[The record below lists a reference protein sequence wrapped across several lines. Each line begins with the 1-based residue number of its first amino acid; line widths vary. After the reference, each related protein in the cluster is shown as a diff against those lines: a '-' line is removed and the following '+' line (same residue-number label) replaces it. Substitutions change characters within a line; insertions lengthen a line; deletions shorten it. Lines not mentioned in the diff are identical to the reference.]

1 MDQVLH
7 QENRNKGILHLPR
20 RQLRN
25 NSFVLH
31 SVLFTISWKAKGD
44 VGRELAKAEQI
55 ETQTLYSKTPSTSH
69 AKPIIPVNAKDPS
82 GLWAGK
88 VKTKLLRKCWKMW
101 HFHFQDVAD
110 MLKTPLSAHLAQL
123 ELCKNQTFPAIFI
136 FLFFC
141 KSAHYSAAE
150 FSSLDG
156 EGGVR
161 SYHPAVMAP
170 CRNSQKKFLKSLLL
184 KLRF

>member
-1 MDQVLH
+1 MLFH
-7 QENRNKGILHLPR
+7 HLLES
-20 RQLRN
+20 Q
-25 NSFVLH
+25 
-31 SVLFTISWKAKGD
+31 
-44 VGRELAKAEQI
+44 GRCWQRVAKAEQI
-55 ETQTLYSKTPSTSH
+55 ETQTLNSKTPSTSH

-88 VKTKLLRKCWKMW
+88 AKTKLLRKCWKMW

-123 ELCKNQTFPAIFI
+123 ELCKNQTFPVIF
-136 FLFFC
+136 FFFFC
-141 KSAHYSAAE
+141 KSAHHSAAE
-150 FSSLDG
+150 FSSLGG

-170 CRNSQKKFLKSLLL
+170 RRNSQKNFLKSLLL
-184 KLRF
+184 KLRFWPVSQRDSVHPLSGSCRHLSAG